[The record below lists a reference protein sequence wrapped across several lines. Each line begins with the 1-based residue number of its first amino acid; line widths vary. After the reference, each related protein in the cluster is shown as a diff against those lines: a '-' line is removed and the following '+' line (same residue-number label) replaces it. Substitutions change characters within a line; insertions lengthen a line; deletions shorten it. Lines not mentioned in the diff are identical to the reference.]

1 MITASMIT
9 KCRECEAQVST
20 EAPSCPHCGVHRP
33 SSVLSEIAPR
43 PQAPTSSATRA
54 AQPVVGNQQLGT
66 QVVVVVSPKIVG
78 ISIILTI
85 LFGPLGMFYSTVPGA
100 IVMIVISVIVAILTV
115 GFGLI
120 LTWPV
125 CVI

>member
-1 MITASMIT
+1 
-9 KCRECEAQVST
+9 
-20 EAPSCPHCGVHRP
+20 
-33 SSVLSEIAPR
+33 
-43 PQAPTSSATRA
+43 
-54 AQPVVGNQQLGT
+54 VGNQQLGT
-66 QVVVVVSPKIVG
+66 QVVVVVSPKNVG

-85 LFGPLGMFYSTVPGA
+85 LFGPLGMFYSTVLGA

-125 CVI
+125 CVIWGALAASSHNKKLMANVK